1 MVVLADARR
10 PFDDDVRRDGGAAPD
25 LYARADDAVS
35 ADADVAIEF
44 GFGVN
49 KCSRVSVGH
58 GALRCELEPVQKRP
72 SRF

>member
-25 LYARADDAVS
+25 LYACADDAVS

-49 KCSRVSVGH
+49 QGGGVDLAH
-58 GALRCELEPVQKRP
+58 GDLLCECV
-72 SRF
+72 F